1 MRSPPPTSRSS
12 TSISARRGA
21 TGGGRR
27 QDGARFYD
35 VFLTTYPFSFTGL
48 PIVSLPSGTTAAGLP
63 VGVQVRG
70 VAPAR
75 GSGHRGGG
83 RLCGTSSGPLPASR
97 RRQEPGSSGPDDL
110 ADPGH
115 GDALTHDACLVL
127 ATFSKAVWRRDS
139 GSSGRVLGTLRLP
152 APSPWRIN
160 AGQGRVTVPPSSTRR
175 RLCGL
180 GA

>member
-1 MRSPPPTSRSS
+1 MHDYVITPACGAPPFRLDEALPEVV
-12 TSISARRGA
+12 
-21 TGGGRR
+21 GGKTV
-27 QDGARFYD
+27 ARFYD

-97 RRQEPGSSGPDDL
+97 RRQEPG
-110 ADPGH
+110 
-115 GDALTHDACLVL
+115 
-127 ATFSKAVWRRDS
+127 
-139 GSSGRVLGTLRLP
+139 
-152 APSPWRIN
+152 
-160 AGQGRVTVPPSSTRR
+160 
-175 RLCGL
+175 
-180 GA
+180 